1 MAYILTAS
9 ILVKKLLSIDLN
21 IEGIADLL
29 TNNEKESRDN
39 TDIYDETLDFIKE
52 LINKNLS
59 NIDLGYEGS
68 DTFKRTKN
76 TIGKRYFDKNT
87 NHMVVALSKTF
98 VDKEMANHGFNDR
111 TKLLKVLA
119 DRGYIDRDDDHI
131 AKKTIIGLVR
141 QYAYRFII
149 RDIDLSDDC
158 EKAMNPTVNTT
169 RKIVDCG
176 IISSNPAE
184 ELVLNYDD
192 GQAIE
197 EIFNEENKN

>member
-1 MAYILTAS
+1 M
-9 ILVKKLLSIDLN
+9 KKLLDINLN
-21 IEGIADLL
+21 IKGIAELL
-29 TNNEKESRDN
+29 TSNEKDSRDK

-68 DTFKRTKN
+68 DTFARTKN
-76 TIGKRYFDKNT
+76 TIGKRYFDRNT
-87 NHMVVALSKTF
+87 NHVVIALSKSF

-119 DRGYIDRDDDHI
+119 DRGYIDREEDHI
-131 AKKTIIGLVR
+131 ARKTVIGLVR

-149 RDIDLSDDC
+149 HDNDLSD
-158 EKAMNPTVNTT
+158 ENHKAGNATINTART
-169 RKIVDCG
+169 IVESG
-176 IISSNPAE
+176 TINSNPAE

-192 GQAIE
+192 SKTIE